1 MSTSS
6 HNNTTPAPETSD
18 PSNKLLFNGADW
30 DFDTLKNTYDAIE
43 DIALNE
49 LKLDVYANQVEV
61 ITSEQML
68 DAYSSIGM
76 PLMYHHWSFGKR
88 FVRDDVMY
96 RKGYQGLAY
105 EIVINSNPC
114 ISYVMEENTIVMQA
128 LVMAHAAFG
137 HNHFFKNNYLF
148 KQWTDADGI
157 LDYLQF
163 AKRYIAKCEDRYGFD
178 AVERVLDA
186 AHALMEQGVNRYS
199 HPEKPNLAVELERER
214 ERAKYEDETYNDL
227 WRTLPQTDT
236 DDQDVDEIQRKM
248 RIEERRAQ
256 FGLPEENLLYFLEKN
271 APAMQSWERE
281 ILRIVRNIGQYFY
294 PQKQTK
300 VMNEGC
306 ACYVHYS
313 IMNSLYDKGLVS
325 EGAMMEFIDSHS
337 RVVFQAEFDDQR
349 YSGFNPYALG
359 FAMMQDIHR
368 MCVDPTDEDRKWFPD
383 IAGNGEPVETLKDAW
398 ANYRDESFILQ
409 FLSPKVMRDMRMF
422 MIDDQSASP
431 HLEVAAIHDDNG
443 YRRVRRSLA
452 RMHDVSVREPDMQI
466 VDVDNRGN
474 RQLYVQHTEHE
485 GIRLEKAEAEMTLG
499 YIGQLWGYGVT
510 LQAIDYKTGEIL
522 HETNYT
528 PDDLS
533 AA

>member
-1 MSTSS
+1 MSKK
-6 HNNTTPAPETSD
+6 NQTTA
-18 PSNKLLFNGADW
+18 LLFEGSDW

-114 ISYVMEENTIVMQA
+114 ISYIMEENGMVMQA

-148 KQWTDADGI
+148 KQWTDAEGI

-163 AKRYIAKCEDRYGFD
+163 AKRYIAQCEDRFGFD
-178 AVERVLDA
+178 AVERIIDA
-186 AHALMEQGVNRYS
+186 AHALMDQGVNRYS
-199 HPEKPNLAVELERER
+199 HPEKPDWQQEAQRDR
-214 ERAKYEDETYNDL
+214 DRARYEDETYNDL
-227 WRTLPQTDT
+227 WRTLPQAGTDAE
-236 DDQDVDEIQRKM
+236 DADETR
-248 RIEERRAQ
+248 RRLRAEERRAKL
-256 FGLPEENLLYFLEKN
+256 GLPEENLLYFLEKN
-271 APAMQSWERE
+271 APGLGNWERE
-281 ILRIVRNIGQYFY
+281 IVRIVRNIGQYFY

-306 ACYVHYS
+306 ACYVHYH
-313 IMNSLYDKGLVS
+313 IMNALYDRGQIT
-325 EGAMMEFIDSHS
+325 EGAMMEFIDYHS
-337 RVVFQAEFDDQR
+337 RVVFQADFDDRR

-368 MCVDPTDEDRKWFPD
+368 ICVDPTDEDRHWFPD
-383 IAGNGEPVETLKDAW
+383 MAGNNRPYDTLKDAW
-398 ANYRDESFILQ
+398 AHYRDESFILQ
-409 FLSPKVMRDMRMF
+409 YLSPKLMRDMKMF
-422 MIDDQSASP
+422 MIDDAASSP
-431 HLEVAAIHDDNG
+431 HLEVAAIHDDAG
-443 YRRVRRSLA
+443 YRKVRRTLA
-452 RMHDVSVREPDMQI
+452 RMHDISVREPDLQV
-466 VDVDNRGN
+466 VDVDLNGN
-474 RQLYVQHTEHE
+474 RQLIIQHTQHD
-485 GIRLEKAEAEMTLG
+485 GIRLEKSEAEMTLG
-499 YIGQLWGYGVT
+499 YIGRLWGYGVT
-510 LQAIDYKTGEIL
+510 LQAVDHESGEIL
-522 HETNYT
+522 HEMHYQ
-528 PDDLS
+528 PDDS
-533 AA
+533 QVA

>member
-1 MSTSS
+1 MSKR
-6 HNNTTPAPETSD
+6 PE
-18 PSNKLLFNGADW
+18 NRLLFEGADW
-30 DFDTLKNTYDAIE
+30 DFNSLKATYDAIE
-43 DIALNE
+43 DIAINE
-49 LKLDVYANQVEV
+49 MQLDVYTNQIEV

-114 ISYVMEENTIVMQA
+114 ISYVMEENTIGMQA

-163 AKRYIAKCEDRYGFD
+163 AKRYIAKCEDRFGFD
-178 AVERVLDA
+178 AVERILDA
-186 AHALMEQGVNRYS
+186 AHALMDHGVNRYS

-227 WRTLPQTDT
+227 WRTLPQAEEDT
-236 DDQDVDEIQRKM
+236 ETRDEQHSRL
-248 RIEERRAQ
+248 RREQRRAQ

-271 APAMQSWERE
+271 APGLQSWERE
-281 ILRIVRNIGQYFY
+281 LLRIVRNIGQYFY

-306 ACYVHYS
+306 ACYVHYH
-313 IMNSLYDKGLVS
+313 IMNRLYDKGLIS
-325 EGAMMEFIDSHS
+325 EGAIMEFIDSHS
-337 RVVFQAEFDDQR
+337 KVVFQPDYDDPR

-368 MCVDPTDEDRKWFPD
+368 ICVAPTDEDKKWFPD
-383 IAGNGEPVETLKDAW
+383 IAGNNAPIPTLCDAW
-398 ANYRDESFILQ
+398 AQYRDESFILQ
-409 FLSPKVMRDMRMF
+409 FLSPKLMRDMKMF
-422 MIDDQSASP
+422 MIKDQASSP
-431 HLEVAAIHDDNG
+431 HLEVGAIHNDKG
-443 YRRVRRSLA
+443 YRNVRRALA
-452 RMHDVSVREPDMQI
+452 RMHDLSVREPDLQV
-466 VDVDNRGN
+466 VDVDLRGN
-474 RQLYVQHTEHE
+474 RQLYIAHTQHD
-485 GIRLEKAEAEMTLG
+485 GIRLDKSEAELTLG

-510 LQAIDYKTGEIL
+510 LQAVDNDSGEIL
-522 HETNYT
+522 HEAHYT
-528 PDDLS
+528 PDDL
-533 AA
+533 APA